1 MKYPPTCNTS
11 ERATNTVKG
20 LEADNTDDLSQG
32 VTNLAR
38 SMTLNNHY
46 TAPDTVIFNVGG
58 KKFEISRK
66 LLSKNPNTMLSRSA
80 EARSQIDSNAEIFIE
95 NNGERFQ
102 FCLDYLRSGRVSI
115 PYTVSKEDLLNDLDF
130 YGIENIDKAAIV
142 HDEYEDDRL
151 RRLHVELIEHWRRSH
166 IERIEKELQRVNEE
180 KQDNR
185 LRDGILFGTLSV
197 ICFALQDVSCGIS
210 LSLIKCSFF

>member
-1 MKYPPTCNTS
+1 MKDPPTCNTS

-38 SMTLNNHY
+38 SMTLNNHH
-46 TAPDTVIFNVGG
+46 TALSTVIFNVGG

-66 LLSKNPNTMLSRSA
+66 LLSQNPNTMLSRSA
-80 EARSQIDSNAEIFIE
+80 EARSQIDPNAEIFIE

-130 YGIENIDKAAIV
+130 YGIENIDEAAIV
-142 HDEYEDDRL
+142 HDARGDRL

-166 IERIEKELQRVNEE
+166 IERIEKELERVNEE